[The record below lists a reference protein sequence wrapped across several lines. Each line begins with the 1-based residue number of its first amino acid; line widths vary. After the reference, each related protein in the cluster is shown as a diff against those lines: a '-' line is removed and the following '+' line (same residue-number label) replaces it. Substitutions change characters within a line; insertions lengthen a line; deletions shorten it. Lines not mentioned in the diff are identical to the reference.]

1 MYIDGVGIAAFIS
14 PQLNKGLYPLQLTES
29 KSTFLTVA
37 KIYIFDSPNQKQ
49 NWRSAS
55 VFFMNC

>member
-49 NWRSAS
+49 N
-55 VFFMNC
+55 